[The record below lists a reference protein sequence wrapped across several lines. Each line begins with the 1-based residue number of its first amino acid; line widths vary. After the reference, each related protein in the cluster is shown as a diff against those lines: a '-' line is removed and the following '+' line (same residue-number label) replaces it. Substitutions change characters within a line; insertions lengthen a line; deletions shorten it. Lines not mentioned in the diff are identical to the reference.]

1 MFPVGQPD
9 WRYRTERGVLTELGK
24 GVTLVDWQDLSESQR
39 AELAA
44 LRISDRDVDYA
55 GTIAKLV
62 DDCRSTPPDRLRGFA
77 VLAADAIVGFV
88 ILKRPPASP
97 EWAGADAVTLHGLR
111 IDTRHRGRGLGRAA
125 LAAAI
130 DTARRLWPGARRL
143 ALSVDADNVAAKAL
157 YVAFGMRG
165 SGPVFQGRIGLEH
178 RLELDLPAH
187 QT

>member
-1 MFPVGQPD
+1 MAPRQAAA
-9 WRYRTERGVLTELGK
+9 
-24 GVTLVDWQDLSESQR
+24 VTLLDWHGLSDSQH

-55 GTIAKLV
+55 GTIAKAV

-77 VLAADAIVGFV
+77 VVAADEVVGFV

-125 LAAAI
+125 FAAAI
-130 DTARRLWPGARRL
+130 DTARRLWPDARRL
-143 ALSVDADNVAAKAL
+143 VLSVDAGNTAAHGL
-157 YVAFGMRG
+157 YVAFGMRD
-165 SGPVFQGRIGLEH
+165 SGPVFRGRIGLEH
-178 RLELDLPAH
+178 RLELDLAPH